1 MDNHN
6 NILIVSG
13 LPRSGTSLMMQML
26 EVGGI
31 SILSDGIRQADA
43 NNAKGYYELEAVK
56 NLETDYAW
64 LYDAH
69 GKAVKVIS
77 HLLRKLPPSFEYRII
92 LMQRPLDIIV
102 RSQNKMLKNLNKES
116 GNLSDQ
122 QLVQLYELHLEQTI
136 AWMEQ
141 QDNVRSLKIQYED
154 LLTDTDEQI
163 KKIDSFLDLDLN
175 KYAMREIVDK
185 TLNHTKE

>member
-26 EVGGI
+26 EAGGI
-31 SILSDGIRQADA
+31 SILSDGIRQADT
-43 NNAKGYYELEAVK
+43 NNAKGYFELEAVK

-136 AWMEQ
+136 AWIE
-141 QDNVRSLKIQYED
+141 
-154 LLTDTDEQI
+154 
-163 KKIDSFLDLDLN
+163 
-175 KYAMREIVDK
+175 
-185 TLNHTKE
+185 

>member
-1 MDNHN
+1 M
-6 NILIVSG
+6 
-13 LPRSGTSLMMQML
+13 
-26 EVGGI
+26 
-31 SILSDGIRQADA
+31 SDGIRQADA

-56 NLETDYAW
+56 NLETDYGW

>member
-26 EVGGI
+26 EAGGI
-31 SILSDGIRQADA
+31 SILSDGIRQADT

>member
-6 NILIVSG
+6 NILVVSG

-26 EVGGI
+26 EAGGI
-31 SILSDGIRQADA
+31 SILSDGIRQADT